1 MQDEKCANLDELKK
15 QIMSDIQ
22 SKIHEIYTQSEIK
35 YNAKEKSDTTVLDFF
50 ALLNKLIP
58 ARKRKVNSM
67 KLQMKEI
74 RKN

>member
-35 YNAKEKSDTTVLDFF
+35 YNSKEKSDRTVLDFF

>member
-35 YNAKEKSDTTVLDFF
+35 YNAKEKSDRTVLDFF
-50 ALLNKLIP
+50 ALLN
-58 ARKRKVNSM
+58 S
-67 KLQMKEI
+67 
-74 RKN
+74 

>member
-22 SKIHEIYTQSEIK
+22 SKKHEIYTQSEIK
-35 YNAKEKSDTTVLDFF
+35 YNAKEKSDRTVLDFF

>member
-35 YNAKEKSDTTVLDFF
+35 YNAKEKSDRTVLDFL

>member
-35 YNAKEKSDTTVLDFF
+35 YNGKEKSDRTVLDFF